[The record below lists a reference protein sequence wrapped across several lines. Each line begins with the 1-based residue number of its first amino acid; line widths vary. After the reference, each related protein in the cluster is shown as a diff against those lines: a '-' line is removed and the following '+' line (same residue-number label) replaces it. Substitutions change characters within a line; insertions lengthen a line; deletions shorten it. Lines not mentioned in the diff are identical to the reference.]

1 MLLRVVADLEPVAG
15 LDVLEFE
22 VPGREEVADL
32 SLRNESGEELE
43 VQEAPLRPGRPR
55 VLRST
60 QPALPG
66 LYRWMRGETTLA
78 QTAVNFPSEESELRL
93 MDLRRLP
100 QQPVSADEEAEAGAL
115 ASDLPNRVELWPW
128 LLVLALLCWLTELLL
143 CRSPK
148 SPRLS

>member
-1 MLLRVVADLEPVAG
+1 
-15 LDVLEFE
+15 
-22 VPGREEVADL
+22 
-32 SLRNESGEELE
+32 
-43 VQEAPLRPGRPR
+43 
-55 VLRST
+55 
-60 QPALPG
+60 
-66 LYRWMRGETTLA
+66 MRGETTLA